1 MKEKIFFHSYRKG
14 KISLDQVVEELF
26 SFIKEEPSFH
36 YNLAIGTDSE
46 RHNEEDEFVSAI
58 IIHRFGRGGR
68 YFWRRVYLPR
78 SRTMRERIYNEV
90 LFSLS
95 IAQELVKRLK
105 SWANKFDFS
114 LEIHVDIGLNGPTKA
129 MVQEVINLVKG
140 NGFKV
145 KTKPESFGASNVADR
160 LI

>member
-1 MKEKIFFHSYRKG
+1 
-14 KISLDQVVEELF
+14 
-26 SFIKEEPSFH
+26 
-36 YNLAIGTDSE
+36 
-46 RHNEEDEFVSAI
+46 
-58 IIHRFGRGGR
+58 
-68 YFWRRVYLPR
+68 
-78 SRTMRERIYNEV
+78 MRERIYNEV